1 MDSGGER
8 GADTRLAFA
17 SIVFPGESTETNAIL
32 LAESIHSF
40 AGSLSENSIKFYTPG
55 DGAGLSEAFRE
66 RLSGLGG
73 ALVPFV
79 MDDELLGFPFMTHAF
94 AAARAEEDAMG
105 QTDVLA
111 WLSPNTLVLREP
123 RDFLLGEGVS
133 LGFRPVHHTLI
144 GSRFDEPLDSFWS
157 LIYELCG
164 VPEERV
170 FPMETHVDGATLRP
184 YFNSGILV
192 ARPGRGLMEAWRDKY
207 VEVYDEPALREFYGQ
222 NGRYRVFVHQA
233 VLSGVIL
240 SELGTDEVLELPP
253 SYNYPLHLHGEDVT
267 DGRPVAMEE
276 LVTMR
281 HEGFYSDPLWFER
294 MPAGDTLKRWLVDRL
309 ALWKD
314 GSTGPR

>member
-1 MDSGGER
+1 MDSVGEG

-17 SIVFPGESTETNAIL
+17 SIVFPGESSETNAIL
-32 LAESIHSF
+32 LAESIRSF
-40 AGSLSENSIKFYTPG
+40 GGDLSENPINFYTPR
-55 DGAGLSEAFRE
+55 DGMRLSEAFRE

-73 ALVPFV
+73 TLVPFV
-79 MDDELLGFPFMTHAF
+79 IDDEPLGFPFMAHAF
-94 AAARAEEDAMG
+94 AAARAEEDANVG
-105 QTDVLA
+105 ILA
-111 WLSPNTLVLREP
+111 WLSPNTVVLGEP
-123 RDFLLGEGVS
+123 GDFLLGEGVS

-192 ARPGRGLMEAWRDKY
+192 TRPGRGLMKAWRKKY
-207 VEVYDEPALREFYGQ
+207 VEVYDEPALRGFYGKDSM
-222 NGRYRVFVHQA
+222 YRVFVHQA

-240 SELGTDEVLELPP
+240 SELGTDELLELPP

-294 MPAGDTLKRWLVDRL
+294 MPAGDSLKKWLVECL
-309 ALWKD
+309 A
-314 GSTGPR
+314 R